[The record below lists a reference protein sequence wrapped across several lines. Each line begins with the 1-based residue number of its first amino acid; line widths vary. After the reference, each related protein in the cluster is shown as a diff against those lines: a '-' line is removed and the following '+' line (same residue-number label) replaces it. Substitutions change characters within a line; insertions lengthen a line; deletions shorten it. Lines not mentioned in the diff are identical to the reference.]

1 MMTDSSRKK
10 ESLEKIVKS
19 KFTAYEAGTI
29 SGVACGAGI
38 KKAELETIFIESKD
52 IVDALIRI
60 ISILNNRTRF

>member
-1 MMTDSSRKK
+1 MMSDSSQNEK
-10 ESLEKIVKS
+10 SLEKIVKS